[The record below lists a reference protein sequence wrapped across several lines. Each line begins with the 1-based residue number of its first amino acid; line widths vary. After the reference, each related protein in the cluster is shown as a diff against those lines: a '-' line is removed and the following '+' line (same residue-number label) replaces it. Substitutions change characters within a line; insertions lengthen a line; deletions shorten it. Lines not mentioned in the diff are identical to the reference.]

1 MRAGVSF
8 PPLLRN
14 VMVKRGCRVD
24 TQGRNKGIYRRE
36 LDLNES
42 SVFSSLPETRTF
54 FLSQQQTPTVP
65 TLVLPPQTTFPVTIF
80 ISNSTMGFFSKKEKS
95 KKADED
101 NRSALFGN
109 RKTASPA
116 PSQNPY
122 SAPPPPYQPHAP
134 NASYDGPSAP
144 VDRNRDALFGNR
156 PQPQHSHSTPPTQ
169 GGGAYARPDG
179 YAPSSGGYGQGY
191 SNSNNNSDRQ
201 MTEEEEEE
209 EDVEAVKQQ
218 IRFTKQESV
227 ASSRNALRIAA
238 QAEETG
244 RNTLARLGQQG
255 ERLYNTEK
263 NLDIATSHNRVAD
276 EKARELKTLNGSM
289 FAIHVKNPM
298 KSKSRA
304 EAEEKRVLERHEAE
318 RDERERTRQF
328 GYESRD
334 RVGRALND
342 VPSGGHAGRTQM
354 SMAERSKYQFEA
366 DESDDEKE
374 REIHNNL
381 DQLSA
386 ITGRLKGLAMATGE
400 EVDRQNQQIDKIMKK
415 VCCFSPGRGE
425 RID

>member
-1 MRAGVSF
+1 
-8 PPLLRN
+8 
-14 VMVKRGCRVD
+14 
-24 TQGRNKGIYRRE
+24 
-36 LDLNES
+36 
-42 SVFSSLPETRTF
+42 
-54 FLSQQQTPTVP
+54 
-65 TLVLPPQTTFPVTIF
+65 
-80 ISNSTMGFFSKKEKS
+80 MGFFSKKEKS
-95 KKADED
+95 EKADDD

-109 RKTASPA
+109 RKAASPA

-122 SAPPPPYQPHAP
+122 SAPPPPYQP
-134 NASYDGPSAP
+134 NASYGAPAP
-144 VDRNRDALFGNR
+144 VDRNRDALFANR
-156 PQPQHSHSTPPTQ
+156 PQPQHSHSSPPAPQ
-169 GGGAYARPDG
+169 GGAYARPDG

-191 SNSNNNSDRQ
+191 GNNTNSDRQ

-227 ASSRNALRIAA
+227 ASTRNALRVAA

-255 ERLYNTEK
+255 ERLHNTEK
-263 NLDIATSHNRVAD
+263 NLDVASSHNRVAE

-289 FAIHVKNPM
+289 FSVHVKNPM

-304 EAEEKRVLERHEAE
+304 EAEEKRILDRHETE
-318 RDERERTRQF
+318 RDERERVRQF

-334 RVGRALND
+334 RVGKALNSA
-342 VPSGGHAGRTQM
+342 SGNGHAGRAQM

-374 REIHNNL
+374 KEIHHNM

-415 VCCFSPGRGE
+415 ACRSLDDGKNGWLTSNQSDHVDNQIALTHN
-425 RID
+425 RIKKIH

>member
-1 MRAGVSF
+1 
-8 PPLLRN
+8 
-14 VMVKRGCRVD
+14 
-24 TQGRNKGIYRRE
+24 
-36 LDLNES
+36 
-42 SVFSSLPETRTF
+42 
-54 FLSQQQTPTVP
+54 
-65 TLVLPPQTTFPVTIF
+65 
-80 ISNSTMGFFSKKEKS
+80 MGFFSKKEKS
-95 KKADED
+95 EKADED
-101 NRSALFGN
+101 SRSALFGN
-109 RKTASPA
+109 RKAGETAA
-116 PSQNPY
+116 GQNPY
-122 SAPPPPYQPHAP
+122 SAPPPPYQPQAP
-134 NASYDGPSAP
+134 NASHGGPPAP

-156 PQPQHSHSTPPTQ
+156 PQPQHSHSAPPVQ
-169 GGGAYARPDG
+169 GGAYARPDG
-179 YAPSSGGYGQGY
+179 YAPSSGGYGQSSGGY
-191 SNSNNNSDRQ
+191 SNNSNADRQ

-227 ASSRNALRIAA
+227 ASSRNALRVAA

-263 NLDIATSHNRVAD
+263 NLDVAASHNRVAE

-304 EAEEKRVLERHEAE
+304 QAEEKKILDRHETE
-318 RDERERTRQF
+318 REERERTRQF

-334 RVGRALND
+334 RVGKALN
-342 VPSGGHAGRTQM
+342 GGPGGSYAGKTQM

-400 EVDRQNQQIDKIMKK
+400 EVDRQNHQIDKIMKK
-415 VCCFSPGRGE
+415 SDHVDNQIALTHN
-425 RID
+425 RIKKIH